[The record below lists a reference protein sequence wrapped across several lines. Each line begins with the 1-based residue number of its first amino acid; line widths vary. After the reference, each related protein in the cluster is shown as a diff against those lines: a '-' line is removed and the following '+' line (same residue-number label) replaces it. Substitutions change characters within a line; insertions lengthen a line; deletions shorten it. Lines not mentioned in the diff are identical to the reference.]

1 MGVIFVLEILII
13 LEKFSICI
21 IDSSVTTKTLHIGT
35 VLIVLFGWVWNIP
48 QFFRWI

>member
-21 IDSSVTTKTLHIGT
+21 IDSSFTTKTLHIGT
-35 VLIVLFGWVWNIP
+35 FLIVLFGWVWNIP